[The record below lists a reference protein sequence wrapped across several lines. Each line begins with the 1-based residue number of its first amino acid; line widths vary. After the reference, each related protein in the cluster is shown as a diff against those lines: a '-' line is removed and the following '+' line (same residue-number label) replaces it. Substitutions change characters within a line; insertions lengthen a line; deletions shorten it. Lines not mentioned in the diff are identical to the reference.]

1 MLSIK
6 TGVAIH
12 IDYTFDVKSGDGTL
26 LGTYGF
32 VNNELLPSGLNA
44 FGRAITFADAEF
56 GVSNDN
62 DDKAHGVLMPVLNFR
77 LDTQTYENSVTKETD
92 VKTEPS
98 VLKRL
103 L

>member
-32 VNNELLPSGLNA
+32 VNNELLPSGLDA
-44 FGRAITFADAEF
+44 FGRAITFADADL
-56 GVSNDN
+56 VCP
-62 DDKAHGVLMPVLNFR
+62 MI
-77 LDTQTYENSVTKETD
+77 TMTKYMAC
-92 VKTEPS
+92 
-98 VLKRL
+98 
-103 L
+103 

>member
-12 IDYTFDVKSGDGTL
+12 IDYTFNVKSGDGRL

-44 FGRAITFADAEF
+44 FGRTITFADAEF

-62 DDKAHGVLMPVLNFR
+62 DDKVHGVLMPVLSFR
-77 LDTQTYENSVTKETD
+77 LDTQTYENTVTIETD
-92 VKTEPS
+92 A
-98 VLKRL
+98 
-103 L
+103 